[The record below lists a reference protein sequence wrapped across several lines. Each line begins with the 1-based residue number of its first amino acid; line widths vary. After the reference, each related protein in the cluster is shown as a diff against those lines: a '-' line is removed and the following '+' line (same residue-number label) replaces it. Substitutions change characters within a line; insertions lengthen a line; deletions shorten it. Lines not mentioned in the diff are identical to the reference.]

1 MVFRLDHLILIACLA
16 LAGASCA
23 KTAHFYP
30 ANPEASTSGVLNAE
44 YMSYGTGKG
53 AITVKMPDGE
63 LLKGE
68 YSIVR
73 GGTVGFGNI
82 YASVYGPGGAATGM
96 AGGTSYTMPGG
107 SPGVVS
113 LFGDRGTSMQCEFYN
128 DNVNG
133 HGYGG
138 CQSSKGALYR
148 LQY

>member
-1 MVFRLDHLILIACLA
+1 MVFTFNHRILIACLA
-16 LAGASCA
+16 LASASCA

-30 ANPEASTSGVLNAE
+30 ANQEASTTGVLNAE
-44 YMSYGTGKG
+44 YMSYGTGNG
-53 AITVKMPDGE
+53 AMTIKMPDGE
-63 LLKGE
+63 TLKGE

-82 YASVYGPGGAATGM
+82 YASVYGTAGAATGM
-96 AGGTSYTMPGG
+96 ASSMSYAMPGG
-107 SPGVVS
+107 SPAVAS

-128 DNVNG
+128 DNVSG

-138 CQSSKGALYR
+138 CQSSKGGLYR